1 MLPLACSEELATFSW
16 EYTNVFFFSSG
27 FFSSDPSGLMSCTS
41 TRWLRVDEQIIV
53 EGKLPVT
60 LLTCILSELALC
72 SEEQGFTFLLTLLC

>member
-1 MLPLACSEELATFSW
+1 
-16 EYTNVFFFSSG
+16 
-27 FFSSDPSGLMSCTS
+27 MSCTS

-72 SEEQGFTFLLTLLC
+72 SEEQGFTFLFTLLC